1 MITDRNKLWRSFH
14 GDLQVEVRKHS
25 SGMQGNIKVGIDFL
39 NHLHEAGNVFGYVNP
54 SDLVK

>member
-1 MITDRNKLWRSFH
+1 MITDRNKSWRSFH

-39 NHLHEAGNVFGYVNP
+39 NHHHEAGNVFGYVD
-54 SDLVK
+54 S